1 MATTCPINQ
10 SKFMEAAAPVE
21 VQVAGTTLSASP
33 KTFSTGSFGWYLN
46 GKVTI
51 QVDGKPLTVQIG
63 ANLAV
68 VGSKDA
74 PR

>member
-1 MATTCPINQ
+1 MATTCPITQ
-10 SKFMEAAAPVE
+10 SAFVANAQPVE
-21 VQVAGTTLSASP
+21 VSIAGSMLTASP

-51 QVDGKPLTVQIG
+51 MVDGKPLTVQVG

-68 VGSKDA
+68 VGSKGAD
-74 PR
+74 R

>member
-1 MATTCPINQ
+1 MATSCPITQTAFVANAQ
-10 SKFMEAAAPVE
+10 PVE
-21 VQVAGTTLSASP
+21 VNVAGSTLTATP

-51 QVDGKPLTVQIG
+51 MVDGKPLIVQIG

-68 VGSKDA
+68 VGSKTA
-74 PR
+74 ER